1 MRRYVPYII
10 GFVGL
15 LLVTAAITIINR
27 RLPKKMDERITLR
40 ERDKIPYGFSIAKE
54 LTASFFPNAAIYTDQ
69 SVPGYWK
76 NTSMNSEGQAV
87 FIIAGYFNADD
98 EEISRLMRFVEKGN
112 YVFIISQAFSEESQS
127 AFHFTYGQNGMA
139 PIFGVGDDS
148 LSVRL
153 VRPYFS
159 SDSVYT
165 YPGRKFESWFEK
177 LDTNHTLVLGK
188 TGDEADFIRF
198 NYGAGSVFIHSAPLA
213 FSNYFILHNNNIH
226 YFEQVISVIPPD
238 VTNVVWN
245 EYYLVKRGPRN
256 KDSNHEPNWL
266 SVLMKYK
273 EFKWGFGLLLF
284 ALLLWVLLNS
294 RRKQRMIP
302 PHPKPKNES
311 LDFVKTMG
319 RLYYQRRDHQNLANK
334 MGMYFLEHVRTTY
347 KLPTN
352 TLDDSFVE
360 RLHYKSGHS
369 RGELNAII
377 SFIQHL
383 REDGSVNEDQLILFH
398 NQVESFYQN
407 T

>member
-1 MRRYVPYII
+1 MRRYVPYMI
-10 GFVGL
+10 GLAGL
-15 LLVTAAITIINR
+15 LIVTVAIVVINR

-40 ERDKIPYGFSIAKE
+40 ERDKIPYGFSVAKE
-54 LTASFFPNAAIYTDQ
+54 LTASLFPNAPIYTDQ
-69 SVPGYWK
+69 SVPGYWRH
-76 NTSMNSEGQAV
+76 TSMNSERQAV
-87 FIIAGYFNADD
+87 FIVGGYFNADD
-98 EEISRLMRFVEKGN
+98 EEISRLMRFVKNGN
-112 YVFIISQAFSEESQS
+112 YVFIIAQSFSEEAES
-127 AFHFTYGQNGMA
+127 AFHFTYGQDGMA
-139 PIFGVGDDS
+139 PIFGVADDS

-153 VRPYFS
+153 VRPYFA
-159 SDSVYT
+159 SDSAYT
-165 YPGRKFESWFEK
+165 YPGRRFESWLEK
-177 LDTNHTLVLGK
+177 LDTSHALVLGK
-188 TGDEADFIRF
+188 SGDRADFIRL
-198 NYGAGSVFIHSAPLA
+198 NYGNGSVFIHSAPLA
-213 FSNYFILHNNNIH
+213 FSNYFILHKNNIH
-226 YFEQVISVIPPD
+226 YFEQVMSVIPAD

-266 SVLMKYK
+266 SVLMRYK

-319 RLYYQRRDHQNLANK
+319 RLYYERRDHQNLARK
-334 MGMYFLEHVRTTY
+334 MGMYFLEHVRSTY
-347 KLPTN
+347 KMPTN
-352 TLDDSFVE
+352 TLDESFIE
-360 RLHYKSGHS
+360 SLQYKSGYS
-369 RGELNAII
+369 RGELNAIV

-383 REDGSVNEDQLILFH
+383 RMDGSVNEDQLILFH